1 MEPFFNASQTILDF
15 LTLLEVE
22 RTKGKSDLIDENG
35 WQDLQQLDRV
45 LETMDR
51 PHEIADAILD
61 WCEKYPEI
69 NRVFNQK
76 DWQKVRCDMV
86 EDENS
91 EIDPAPPSGEADII
105 RNRDKIQKIIQ
116 ENQDNNLQNT
126 SED

>member
-22 RTKGKSDLIDENG
+22 RAKGKSELIDEKA
-35 WQDLQQLDRV
+35 WQDLKQLD
-45 LETMDR
+45 LILQTIDK
-51 PHEIADAILD
+51 PHQIADAILD

-69 NRVFNQK
+69 NRIFNQK

-116 ENQDNNLQNT
+116 DPDNNLASNPE
-126 SED
+126 S

>member
-22 RTKGKSDLIDENG
+22 RTKGKSELIDENG

-51 PHEIADAILD
+51 PHEIANAILD

-69 NRVFNQK
+69 NRVFNQEN
-76 DWQKVRCDMV
+76 WSIVRGDMV
-86 EDENS
+86 KKGKKIPVVPPITEA
-91 EIDPAPPSGEADII
+91 EIVNNKSKI
-105 RNRDKIQKIIQ
+105 REEINKT
-116 ENQDNNLQNT
+116 NQN
-126 SED
+126 